1 MLLVSMVTGI
11 EISPLTVNLNPP
23 FVYFFDAYLEGEA
36 GRHSVTTATQ
46 TSHLKE
52 ESPKRNLLPPPPDL
66 LQLIVPPV
74 SDRAGTTEGH
84 VWGFSALDLE
94 NSATETS
101 SAEPAARLTT
111 SRVHRWAAGYFI
123 TMVTHFPT
131 NLRALLLKPG
141 KAAHAAASLTWWAF
155 LNERRCSW
163 VAPVMDIYCFCL
175 DKLIL

>member
-84 VWGFSALDLE
+84 VWGFLLLTWKILQRKHLQPNQLHVWQRHGSIAELL
-94 NSATETS
+94 ATS
-101 SAEPAARLTT
+101 SPWL
-111 SRVHRWAAGYFI
+111 HI
-123 TMVTHFPT
+123 PPPT
-131 NLRALLLKPG
+131 WGL
-141 KAAHAAASLTWWAF
+141 
-155 LNERRCSW
+155 CSW
-163 VAPVMDIYCFCL
+163 NLERLHTQQLLWHDELFWMNADAAEWLLWWTSIAFA
-175 DKLIL
+175 